1 MAYVVPRPDLTL
13 WERLYL
19 PSIVG
24 GMAITLRHMVAT
36 IFGRLFPKKN
46 RTSHSL
52 LEMSTTGALTMQYPE
67 EKWPMPEGY
76 RGAPVLVMDQDG
88 REKCVSCQLCEF
100 VCPPRAIRITP
111 GSIPGSDP
119 FANVEKRPL
128 EFDIDML
135 RCIYCGMCEEVCPE
149 EAIFLRKEEPI
160 FVGTS
165 RQGMVRNKEELYRLG
180 GVMNRPVKKWEGK

>member
-24 GMAITLRHMVAT
+24 GMAITLRHMVVT

-46 RTSHSL
+46 GTSHSL
-52 LEMSTTGALTMQYPE
+52 LAMSSTGALTMQYPE

-119 FANVEKRPL
+119 FANVEKRPR

-165 RQGMVRNKEELYRLG
+165 RQGMVRNKNELYRLG
-180 GVMNRPVKKWEGK
+180 GVMARPVKKWEGK

>member
-1 MAYVVPRPDLTL
+1 MAMVVPRPELNL
-13 WERLYL
+13 WEKLYF

-24 GMAITLRHMVAT
+24 GMLITLRHMVET
-36 IFGRLFPKKN
+36 IVGRLFPRKMGGAK
-46 RTSHSL
+46 SL
-52 LEMSTTGALTMQYPE
+52 MDMSSTGLLTMQYPE
-67 EKWPMPEGY
+67 EKWPMPDGY
-76 RGAPVLVMDQDG
+76 RGAPVLVMDQEG

-119 FANVEKRPL
+119 HANVEKRPR

-149 EAIFLRKEEPI
+149 EAIYLKKEEPI
-160 FVGTS
+160 FVGTT
-165 RQGMVRNKEELYRLG
+165 RAGMVRHKEELYALG
-180 GVMNRPVKKWEGK
+180 GVVDRPIRKWRGK

>member
-1 MAYVVPRPDLTL
+1 MAVVVARPELNL

-19 PSIVG
+19 PGILG
-24 GMAITLRHMVAT
+24 GMAITLRHMFQTLWRMMFPRKHVAQPA
-36 IFGRLFPKKN
+36 I
-46 RTSHSL
+46 
-52 LEMSTTGALTMQYPE
+52 LEMSATGLVTMRYPE

-76 RGAPVLVMDQDG
+76 RGAPVLVMDEQG

-111 GSIPGSDP
+111 GSIPGADRH
-119 FANVEKRPL
+119 ANVEKRPR

-149 EAIFLRKEEPI
+149 EAIYLRKEHPI
-160 FVGTS
+160 FVGTD
-165 RQGMVRNKEELYRLG
+165 RQSMVRNKQELYRLG
-180 GVMNRPVKKWEGK
+180 GVMARPIKKWENK